1 MDKGLTALE
10 KYARMF
16 GLGDKS
22 GLELSEYEP
31 RISDKDAVRS
41 AIGQGTNSYSLSHIA
56 RYVATLANRGNCYDL
71 TLLDKL
77 TETDGTLIEE
87 YQPKLHN
94 QVQIADSSWNAVQ
107 QGMRLVAENTKSLT
121 ALSDLGLNGT
131 AQQSK
136 SHPNHAL
143 FVGFAPYE
151 SPEIAIAVRI
161 ANGYTSAN
169 CAEVGADVFKYYFN
183 LADEEDI
190 LSGTASG
197 SSGQTI
203 GD

>member
-1 MDKGLTALE
+1 M
-10 KYARMF
+10 
-16 GLGDKS
+16 
-22 GLELSEYEP
+22 
-31 RISDKDAVRS
+31 
-41 AIGQGTNSYSLSHIA
+41 
-56 RYVATLANRGNCYDL
+56 ATLANRGSCYDL

-94 QVQIADSSWNAVQ
+94 QVEIANSSWDAVH
-107 QGMRLVAENTKSLT
+107 QGMRLVAENTSSLKV
-121 ALSDLGLNGT
+121 LSDLGLNVAGKTGT

-151 SPEIAIAVRI
+151 QPEIAVAVRI

-169 CAEVGADVFKYYFN
+169 CAEAASDVFKYYFK
-183 LADEEDI
+183 LTDEEEI